1 MRGLCVVRIRDSSF
15 CSSLRRSSA
24 ASASVTIPAPTYART
39 ASATDS
45 TCTTRLRLPSRPPV
59 NLHPDVGHQLQLCL
73 AKWIFFLQR
82 RQQHEGSSP
91 CLHEPGALRPARQLT
106 PWLALY
112 SACARFPGTG
122 PSVTLRSL
130 FPSASVSL
138 RISPALAL
146 IVPRVPR
153 RPALPPCASPV
164 YRCPAFLLG
173 PLEFPAGKRGLGRR
187 TADSLLPSKGNLRSN
202 SSSFSTIPSDPHVRS
217 SSRNFSPRLANPYIP
232 SRASSNH
239 DMTRPSS
246 SPPYLRKYPS
256 LLSSLRVRLT

>member
-1 MRGLCVVRIRDSSF
+1 MSVTNYSSGLPSGSSSF
-15 CSSLRRSSA
+15 SVASSTRAPRHTSMNRARSA
-24 ASASVTIPAPTYART
+24 
-39 ASATDS
+39 
-45 TCTTRLRLPSRPPV
+45 LPGNLPRGSR
-59 NLHPDVGHQLQLCL
+59 C
-73 AKWIFFLQR
+73 I
-82 RQQHEGSSP
+82 
-91 CLHEPGALRPARQLT
+91 
-106 PWLALY
+106 

-138 RISPALAL
+138 RMSPALAL

-153 RPALPPCASPV
+153 RPAIPPCASPV

-187 TADSLLPSKGNLRSN
+187 TADSLLPSKGNLRSS
-202 SSSFSTIPSDPHVRS
+202 SSSFSTIPGDPCVRS
-217 SSRNFSPRLANPYIP
+217 SSGNFSPRLANPYIP

-239 DMTRPSS
+239 DMTRLSS